1 MTEST
6 TTSPTQPLSLIARII
21 GVITSPKATFENVV
35 AIPKPAGVLL
45 VVALVISVG
54 SSIPQ
59 FTASGRHA
67 AIEAQVKMA
76 ERFGQ
81 TVTPEMRTAM
91 ETRSQSPIVRG
102 LGIAAAFVILPI
114 MSLFFA
120 ALYWAIFNTI
130 MGGTASYKQVL
141 AIVTHSQVIGALG
154 ILAGLPFQLM
164 SGTMSMSGPFNLGAL
179 APMLAEG
186 SKLAMFLGSINVFSL
201 WAFIVTGIGL
211 GVLYKRNG
219 IKIGI
224 ALIVVF
230 LLFMFGITSLFGS
243 FMGRG
248 A

>member
-6 TTSPTQPLSLIARII
+6 TTSSTQPLSLVARII

-59 FTASGRHA
+59 FTESGRHA
-67 AIEAQVKMA
+67 AIEAQVKA
-76 ERFGQ
+76 LERFGQ
-81 TVTPEMRTAM
+81 TVTPEVRATM
-91 ETRSQSPIVRG
+91 ETRAQSPIVRG
-102 LGIAAAFVILPI
+102 IGIAAAFVILPV

-120 ALYWAIFNTI
+120 ALYWAVFNTI
-130 MGGTASYKQVL
+130 MGGTASYKQV
-141 AIVTHSQVIGALG
+141 
-154 ILAGLPFQLM
+154 PFQLM
-164 SGTMSMSGPFNLGAL
+164 SGTMSMAGPFNLGAL
-179 APMLAEG
+179 APMLEEG
-186 SKLAMFLGSINVFSL
+186 STLAAFLSSINVFSL
-201 WAFIVTGIGL
+201 WSFIVTGIGL

-219 IKIGI
+219 LRIGI